1 MTRGVS
7 DSTGSFTFLVRWL
20 KAWLE
25 HGIELGVVLDAHP
38 RPRDG
43 VSACSRHTTSSS
55 PAITRVGHVTA
66 PGSDGARD
74 G

>member
-1 MTRGVS
+1 VRISETGFTGDGDTMTRGVS

-38 RPRDG
+38 DR
-43 VSACSRHTTSSS
+43 
-55 PAITRVGHVTA
+55 VTA
-66 PGSDGARD
+66 
-74 G
+74 